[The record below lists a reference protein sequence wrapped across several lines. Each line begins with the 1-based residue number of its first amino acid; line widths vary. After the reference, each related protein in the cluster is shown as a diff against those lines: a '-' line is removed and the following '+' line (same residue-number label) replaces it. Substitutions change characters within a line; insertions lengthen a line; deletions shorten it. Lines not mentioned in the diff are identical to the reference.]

1 MIEGISILGALV
13 LAFVAF
19 KLFMGLL
26 RIGVIV
32 LILALLA
39 GAWQQ
44 GVFA

>member
-1 MIEGISILGALV
+1 MIEGISILGALI

-32 LILALLA
+32 LILAVLA